1 MATPTTLPA
10 TFVSGDVLEAAQLNA
25 LRGAFRVLQVI
36 EGTVSTQVVT
46 TSTSYVTTNLT
57 ASITPSATSSKVL
70 VLVNLPVGKDS
81 SGSGGINTAL
91 FRGTVAGTN
100 LAETLLFAGANSTYM
115 MSTYSFLDSPN
126 TTSATAYTVG
136 IKSGSVLTSVY
147 GNADNK
153 RSSIILME
161 ISA

>member
-1 MATPTTLPA
+1 MATPTALPA
-10 TFVSGDVLEAAQLNA
+10 AFTAGQVLTAAQMND
-25 LRGAFRVLQVI
+25 LRGAFRILQVI
-36 EGTVSTQVVT
+36 EGTTSTQVVT

-57 ASITPSATSSKVL
+57 ATITPSATSSKVL
-70 VLVNLPVGKDS
+70 VLVNSPSGKDS
-81 SGSGGINTAL
+81 SVFSGIYTAL

-100 LAETLLFAGANSTYM
+100 LAENLLFAGGNSTYL
-115 MSTYSFLDSPN
+115 MSTFSFLDSPN
-126 TTSATAYTVG
+126 TTSATAYTLG
-136 IKSGSVLTSVY
+136 IKTGSASTAVY